1 MSRRSSEEATSN
13 ERNVVVKRHDITKKA
28 PKDKR
33 QYRVLELSNG
43 LKVLLLSD
51 PSAKKCGAAMHIAA
65 GSSSDPEEVP
75 GIAHLCEHMLFM
87 GSEKY
92 PIEHNFSRFI
102 RQRDGH
108 YNGHTYTFM
117 TEYYF
122 DIAPKHLE
130 EALDRFIHM
139 FISPLF
145 TESAL
150 EREVQAVD
158 SEFKDFQAF
167 DAQRENQIVGS
178 LTRTGVSKFIC
189 GNIDTLWNIPRAKGI
204 NVRSELIKFFEAHY
218 CATNMSLCLVADW
231 NMEDLEHAVL
241 KAPLYEIPKG
251 NAESKVQD
259 ELFYGPEELGLYLMD
274 EGNLKPT
281 LKRRGWTT
289 ALNTEIVVE
298 RSDFSYVN
306 ICITLT
312 EEGVRHVE
320 EVIKLIFSYIGT
332 VKNYDLPTLRKY
344 YTNFEPKHT
353 FEVAKQYAHRLG
365 EVPFERV
372 AEPYDPQTLRT
383 VLSQLTPDR
392 MMYLVRTRENAQLEG
407 LQKEKYYG
415 VEYKKTKLSAE
426 LMTRFEKALATP
438 FPSGTAE
445 RSDSGGPQKTKSED
459 ATGADLNMAHP
470 ELLEDNDYFRMWYMG
485 NYSQKSKLYALLT
498 LPNILGDP
506 LKQITAQIVVK
517 CLLHEKRR
525 QPQNLSV
532 AVCSRGFELCFSYYA
547 DVCSECASF
556 VERIVAYT
564 PKKAVFNLV
573 LREVVR
579 VLKNFE
585 TKWPC
590 EQSESLLDSI
600 LTEGSST
607 PMELLEAAEV
617 ITYDR
622 FLVCLP
628 QIWSFLHL
636 ELFACGYVIK
646 EQVRQVGPRL
656 SAAIGPKHRKG
667 ALPPARLALAREL
680 LIQEGGFFYEH
691 EQRTHPNSC
700 RDVYLQTG
708 SSDIRDSFLLTMAVK
723 LVAEPI
729 FDTLRTKEQLCY
741 YAHAYARKSNGRQG
755 IRLVIQ
761 GGHNPTFVE
770 ERIDAFLE
778 NFLGHVRSMS
788 DEDFERCRA
797 ACRVSPKCELALH
810 CWNEIK
816 NRRCRF
822 DLDLWKTESKNQ
834 LRWITKKDL
843 VEFYEKRIA
852 PGSAERRKLSIRVLS
867 VPEANGSEGER
878 SELARKRVFSV
889 HALKKSLY
897 SLRFSEYQ

>member
-1 MSRRSSEEATSN
+1 
-13 ERNVVVKRHDITKKA
+13 
-28 PKDKR
+28 
-33 QYRVLELSNG
+33 
-43 LKVLLLSD
+43 
-51 PSAKKCGAAMHIAA
+51 MHIGA
-65 GSSSDPEEVP
+65 GGSSDPEEVP

-167 DAQRENQIVGS
+167 DAQRENKIVGS
-178 LTRTGVSKFIC
+178 LSRTGSSVSKFIC
-189 GNIDTLWNIPRAKGI
+189 GNIDTLWNIPRAKDI
-204 NVRSELIKFFEAHY
+204 NVRSEVIKFFETHY
-218 CATNMSLCLVADW
+218 CDTNMSLCLVADW
-231 NMEDLEHAVL
+231 TLEDLERAAL
-241 KAPLYEIPKG
+241 KAPLHEIPKG
-251 NAESKVQD
+251 TVESKVQD

-281 LKRRGWTT
+281 LKRREWAT

-298 RSDFSYVN
+298 RSDFSHVN

-590 EQSESLLDSI
+590 EKSESLLDSI

-636 ELFACGYVIK
+636 ELFAYGYVIE

-667 ALPPARLALAREL
+667 ALPPGRLDLGREL

-778 NFLGHVRSMS
+778 NFLV
-788 DEDFERCRA
+788 A
-797 ACRVSPKCELALH
+797 YAPAY
-810 CWNEIK
+810 
-816 NRRCRF
+816 
-822 DLDLWKTESKNQ
+822 DLWKTESKNQ

-852 PGSAERRKLSIRVLS
+852 PGSAERRKLSIRVFS
-867 VPEANGSEGER
+867 VPEANGSEEER
-878 SELARKRVFSV
+878 YEFARKRVTSV
-889 HALKKSLY
+889 HALKKSLS
-897 SLRFSEYQ
+897 SLRISESQ